1 MIDRKK
7 RSRKAQHEIT
17 DYIGLVDRTVLS
29 YSINYYQAKWEDLQ
43 PYSRTLHLYGK
54 MVHPMVGTPMNAL
67 LVGDSALAERP
78 ANPPGKH
85 VGSLHKHG
93 GEYQF
98 FAHVPLE
105 FISTLSAAFCDNRL
119 QLVYGRG
126 DKLFRGHALLT
137 YIGFHERKSFEADW
151 GEALEG

>member
-1 MIDRKK
+1 MIHMKK
-7 RSRKAQHEIT
+7 RSRKVPHEIT

-43 PYSRTLHLYGK
+43 PYSRTLSLSGI
-54 MVHPMVGTPMNAL
+54 MVHPMVGTPMNTL
-67 LVGDSALAERP
+67 LIGDPSLAECP
-78 ANPPGKH
+78 ADPPGKH

-93 GEYQF
+93 SEYQF

-105 FISTLSAAFCDNRL
+105 FISTLSAAFSDNRL

-137 YIGFHERKSFEADW
+137 YIGFHERKSFEDDW